1 MSFHSV
7 LGNLFIRLVSISCN
21 FLLLPSQSKLAALYK
36 DDKYKPL
43 DLRTKGTRAWRRRLS
58 PEDAKLTTLKQ
69 QKKQAHFGTRMY
81 ALKA

>member
-1 MSFHSV
+1 LLIRFASFVRS
-7 LGNLFIRLVSISCN
+7 
-21 FLLLPSQSKLAALYK
+21 FLSLAFLPFQSKLAALYK

>member
-1 MSFHSV
+1 MAIYSSV
-7 LGNLFIRLVSISCN
+7 SYPFRVI